1 MEQTRGGG
9 GGDHAG
15 EETAAGAVGAG
26 GTRYAVPAGHGRGV
40 AVAQHLTAVAAVAV
54 VQAQSESTRAAQLMV
69 DGLVMEHSARGCQKR
84 KTHVM
89 LHKPERELEVAATQ
103 RRRAMASS
111 APALQRMCQ
120 AASLQ
125 ETIAVQRQILL

>member
-1 MEQTRGGG
+1 
-9 GGDHAG
+9 
-15 EETAAGAVGAG
+15 
-26 GTRYAVPAGHGRGV
+26 
-40 AVAQHLTAVAAVAV
+40 
-54 VQAQSESTRAAQLMV
+54 
-69 DGLVMEHSARGCQKR
+69 
-84 KTHVM
+84 M